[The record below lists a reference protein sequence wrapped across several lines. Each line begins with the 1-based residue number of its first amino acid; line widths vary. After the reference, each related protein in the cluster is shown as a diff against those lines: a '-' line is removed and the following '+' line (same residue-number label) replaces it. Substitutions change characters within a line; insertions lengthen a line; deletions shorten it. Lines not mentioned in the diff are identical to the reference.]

1 MAGGSGLRPGAARRL
16 RLGRL
21 ALRGAATATS
31 IAGKTRQNALPTT
44 SRRTLSRGPPTAPPA
59 QQPPTPPPRRAAPR
73 APGVRQGVE
82 EEPGQCGSLGR
93 SAAAVEAAGHQT
105 GRKPAVGNGNAW
117 LHMRPNQHSGGS
129 EAAPDAFSFGVGRS
143 VGRRGGGPHPTPSPR
158 LELCLA
164 AATWQRRRYRWCHHT
179 LPPPRLR
186 VDRHGGANETGTP
199 TCEQP
204 LRSRHPHPRRQS
216 IRSPQGRRHYRRQ
229 HLGGC
234 KSGRSSGLR
243 SRDAPHG
250 RSSRI
255 GGRGG
260 VRDYAHGR
268 RCHATARTVRARALV
283 SATDSANYT
292 VRSTALQARR
302 VVTAVAV
309 RLRGSFAMKK

>member
-31 IAGKTRQNALPTT
+31 IAGKTRQNALSAP
-44 SRRTLSRGPPTAPPA
+44 SRRTLSRGPPTARPQSSPLRPRHIVQHLAHLGSAKAWRGNPA
-59 QQPPTPPPRRAAPR
+59 NTAPWVARPPPWQ
-73 APGVRQGVE
+73 RQGTK
-82 EEPGQCGSLGR
+82 Q
-93 SAAAVEAAGHQT
+93 
-105 GRKPAVGNGNAW
+105 
-117 LHMRPNQHSGGS
+117 
-129 EAAPDAFSFGVGRS
+129 AFSFGVGRS

-234 KSGRSSGLR
+234 KSGRSSGGCAPETPPTGAAAELA
-243 SRDAPHG
+243 DAAASGTTLTAAAAMPLPGQSAQG
-250 RSSRI
+250 RS
-255 GGRGG
+255 
-260 VRDYAHGR
+260 
-268 RCHATARTVRARALV
+268 
-283 SATDSANYT
+283 
-292 VRSTALQARR
+292 
-302 VVTAVAV
+302 
-309 RLRGSFAMKK
+309 